1 MNNITPEQKAKAEQF
16 IKNNIGPK
24 SYKSNAYG
32 ELQMLYDFVKD
43 NDLSKMN
50 DEELKS
56 FYIEISNLKNRLID
70 WVKTTPQKEY
80 QFENI
85 IFRIKFLY
93 EFIYELLTPELLKE
107 ANNERR
113 ELNNAFDF
121 ELKPIGYIEKDIV
134 EPNARQMILKAINEV
149 ESLAEKTSNKSSIK
163 DKPKKEFKDLIN
175 KKYNWNDAEIETIK
189 KDLLRGF
196 QNNIVLAY
204 NKGGK
209 GKRELFN
216 YVILYL
222 MKNKII
228 DDRNFKDSECIKVFE
243 DLFFD
248 KKVDSFYANF
258 IKFKSNVGLDN
269 SKLNTS
275 NYKNI
280 FDPEIS
286 QIEKSNHLFKVR

>member
-1 MNNITPEQKAKAEQF
+1 MNNNYPKQKKPIYVCAIKYTKESNNIESIEKQIKLAKEFEPEFKELYNNLTQRFTFEFEKKDFNEKIEFLEFLINEITESLIKAKNKF
-16 IKNNIGPK
+16 
-24 SYKSNAYG
+24 S
-32 ELQMLYDFVKD
+32 L
-43 NDLSKMN
+43 
-50 DEELKS
+50 
-56 FYIEISNLKNRLID
+56 ISESSINKVESLRD
-70 WVKTTPQKEY
+70 T
-80 QFENI
+80 FE
-85 IFRIKFLY
+85 
-93 EFIYELLTPELLKE
+93 
-107 ANNERR
+107 R
-113 ELNNAFDF
+113 ELNKVYINNA
-121 ELKPIGYIEKDIV
+121 E
-134 EPNARQMILKAINEV
+134 
-149 ESLAEKTSNKSSIK
+149 TNKSSIK

-196 QNNIVLAY
+196 QNNIVFAY

-258 IKFKSNVGLDN
+258 IRLKSNVGLDI

-275 NYKNI
+275 NYKKI
-280 FDPEIS
+280 FEPKIS

>member
-1 MNNITPEQKAKAEQF
+1 ME
-16 IKNNIGPK
+16 
-24 SYKSNAYG
+24 
-32 ELQMLYDFVKD
+32 
-43 NDLSKMN
+43 SK
-50 DEELKS
+50 
-56 FYIEISNLKNRLID
+56 
-70 WVKTTPQKEY
+70 
-80 QFENI
+80 
-85 IFRIKFLY
+85 
-93 EFIYELLTPELLKE
+93 
-107 ANNERR
+107 
-113 ELNNAFDF
+113 
-121 ELKPIGYIEKDIV
+121 
-134 EPNARQMILKAINEV
+134 
-149 ESLAEKTSNKSSIK
+149 AEKTSNKSSIK

-196 QNNIVLAY
+196 QNNIVFAY

-209 GKRELFN
+209 GKKELFN

-258 IKFKSNVGLDN
+258 IKLKSNQGLDI
-269 SKLNTS
+269 SKLNTT
-275 NYKNI
+275 NYKKI
-280 FDPEIS
+280 FEPKIS

>member
-1 MNNITPEQKAKAEQF
+1 MNNITPDQKE
-16 IKNNIGPK
+16 
-24 SYKSNAYG
+24 
-32 ELQMLYDFVKD
+32 
-43 NDLSKMN
+43 
-50 DEELKS
+50 
-56 FYIEISNLKNRLID
+56 YIEIDEDFQCYTGRSKRLIPL
-70 WVKTTPQKEY
+70 VKHFKFEYLESLTDELSSFSFLKLNFGIYTLNYIKKIEENLPIFNEIIENDIKDRGYPKEKIETIKRV
-80 QFENI
+80 QSDLI
-85 IFRIKFLY
+85 IEI
-93 EFIYELLTPELLKE
+93 
-107 ANNERR
+107 
-113 ELNNAFDF
+113 NNA
-121 ELKPIGYIEKDIV
+121 KSK
-134 EPNARQMILKAINEV
+134 
-149 ESLAEKTSNKSSIK
+149 AEKTSNKSSIK

-196 QNNIVLAY
+196 QNNIVFAY

-209 GKRELFN
+209 GKKELFN